1 MSLFVLATELLE
13 PLHSLR
19 CSTSIAM
26 LLLFHYFWSFD
37 FICLSAHD
45 VLSTN
50 TKGLLTRQ
58 RQPKA
63 SAHAL
68 RERYQALAMDAHP
81 RFTGDQLLDALIRF
95 KPHAGDQS
103 PISYHRLPALIREE
117 RVNTTIRKRSVDEIM
132 TFFEH
137 N

>member
-1 MSLFVLATELLE
+1 MSA
-13 PLHSLR
+13 
-19 CSTSIAM
+19 
-26 LLLFHYFWSFD
+26 
-37 FICLSAHD
+37 
-45 VLSTN
+45 N

-63 SAHAL
+63 SAHSL
-68 RERYQALAMDAHP
+68 RQRYKALAMDAHP

-95 KPHAGDQS
+95 KPHGSDQS
-103 PISYHRLPALIREE
+103 PISYQHRLPALIREE

-132 TFFEH
+132 AFYEH

>member
-1 MSLFVLATELLE
+1 MNSCPQF
-13 PLHSLR
+13 PLCSITGIGCFCKHSF
-19 CSTSIAM
+19 CS
-26 LLLFHYFWSFD
+26 D
-37 FICLSAHD
+37 GFICLPAYD

-50 TKGLLTRQ
+50 TNGLLTRQ

-68 RERYQALAMDAHP
+68 RQRYQALAMDAHP

-103 PISYHRLPALIREE
+103 PISYQHRLPALIREE
-117 RVNTTIRKRSVDEIM
+117 RVNTTIRKRSLDKIV
-132 TFFEH
+132 TFFER